1 MTPLAHAWLSVWSAL
16 DSRLSGLHP
25 LREMSRPGSG
35 GAGAAVTFPGGL
47 SAQSVL
53 WEPVKETSL
62 KSAQAVSGSPQVR
75 LLSSLSDTFLLTP
88 GSACSSA
95 P

>member
-1 MTPLAHAWLSVWSAL
+1 MTPLAHARLSVWSAL
-16 DSRLSGLHP
+16 DSRPSGLHP

-53 WEPVKETSL
+53 WEPVKERALSPHRL
-62 KSAQAVSGSPQVR
+62 SAAAPRSGS
-75 LLSSLSDTFLLTP
+75 
-88 GSACSSA
+88 SAHF
-95 P
+95 